1 MPNSATYLAEE
12 RRVAIDVVQTACRIT
27 TRVFQSLV
35 SSDTLTK
42 KDKSP
47 VTIGDYSAQALVNLI
62 LAKHFPDD
70 ALVGEENAED
80 LRIDAGAG
88 MRDQIVQLVNGVLP
102 QGAERVPT
110 EALLDAIDRGNYP
123 GGKGRRFWAL
133 DPIDGTKGFLRG
145 GQYAVCLALIV
156 DGRVELGVMGCPN
169 LPVDKTRPKPMNGSE
184 HIGQEGLGTL
194 FSVVRGQGAVQ
205 RGLEPDAREEPIRMR
220 ELSEFAQASFCES
233 VDAGHSSLGTNARIA
248 ELLGIPRDRS
258 VRMDSQA
265 KYASIARGDGDIY
278 LRLPVGDG
286 SYQEKIWDHAAG
298 ALLVEEAGGTVS
310 DLAGRPLD
318 FGQGRTLSKN
328 RGVVAA
334 PQAMHARVIQAV
346 AQALTEEGRGAL
358 LSLDA

>member
-145 GQYAVCLALIV
+145 GQYAVCLALLV
-156 DGRVELGVMGCPN
+156 NGRVELGVMGCPN
-169 LPVDKTRPKPMNGSE
+169 LPLDAAQPKPADGE
-184 HIGQEGLGTL
+184 IRTRDIPGLGAL
-194 FSVVRGQGAVQ
+194 FIAVRGQGAFVV
-205 RGLEPDAREEPIRMR
+205 RCAAHAATDPGTECGR
-220 ELSEFAQASFCES
+220 
-233 VDAGHSSLGTNARIA
+233 DAGAHAR
-248 ELLGIPRDRS
+248 P
-258 VRMDSQA
+258 
-265 KYASIARGDGDIY
+265 ARRLCQGRV
-278 LRLPVGDG
+278 LRVGRGRALVADD
-286 SYQEKIWDHAAG
+286 ERAHRRAAG
-298 ALLVEEAGGTVS
+298 HPE
-310 DLAGRPLD
+310 
-318 FGQGRTLSKN
+318 
-328 RGVVAA
+328 
-334 PQAMHARVIQAV
+334 
-346 AQALTEEGRGAL
+346 GAL
-358 LSLDA
+358 RAHGQPGEVCKYRARRR